1 MTILIRNARVLTM
14 DDDDTEHDSA
24 DILVRGSKIEAIGPN
39 LPEPAGEA
47 DLRVIDARGMLAMP
61 GLINSHFH
69 SGANLLRGLDLDAP
83 LSVYMLMGHA
93 APVEEA
99 GEELPGSETHRLRS
113 LWGAT
118 EMLKWGITAVHDDAH
133 YAGFPTDDAV
143 AGTMQGYADSG
154 MRATVATA
162 HPNVVEYEKN
172 PFLAETLPEDVRR
185 KMERAAAQVSADD
198 LVALNRRV
206 IERWHGACDGRIHAA
221 LSVSSPERVTPEF
234 FRALSALSR
243 EHGLAFDVHVN
254 ETRYQRVLAL
264 RKHGKTFFRYMHD
277 LGVLDE
283 RVMIIHAIW
292 ADGDDIEIMANAG
305 CSVAHNPITNMWTG
319 TGIMP
324 FRRLREAGV
333 PIALG
338 IDEIDGDGTNNLWG
352 VAKAAGL
359 LHRMAEDD
367 WLRWPKPHEMLWCL
381 TRGGARAMCRQ
392 HEVGMLAPGYE
403 ADLILID
410 LNTMPFTP
418 LNNLRRQLVFS
429 HLGTSVVLT
438 MVAGT
443 ILMENGTVLTVDEE
457 ALAAEVR
464 EAAAPLLEVLS
475 QTQKAAEPLLPYW
488 RDMHMRVAK
497 EDVGIMRTAGP
508 MFP

>member
-14 DDDDTEHDSA
+14 DDDDTEHASA

-39 LPEPAGEA
+39 LPEPAEEA

-69 SGANLLRGLDLDAP
+69 SGANLLRGLHLDAP

-93 APVEEA
+93 SPVEEA
-99 GEELPGSETHRLRS
+99 GELPGSEVHRLRS

-118 EMLKWGITAVHDDAH
+118 EMLKWGITAVHDDVH
-133 YAGFPTDDAV
+133 YAACPTEEAV
-143 AGTMQGYADSG
+143 DGTMQGYADSG
-154 MRATVATA
+154 MRATVTTA
-162 HPNVVEYEKN
+162 HPNVPEYEKY
-172 PFLAETLPEDVRR
+172 PFLDETLPEDVRR
-185 KMERAAAQVSADD
+185 RMEQAAAEISTDD
-198 LVALNRRV
+198 LLALNRRT
-206 IERWHGACDGRIHAA
+206 IEKWHGACDGRLHAA
-221 LSVSSPERVTPEF
+221 VSVSTPERVTPEF
-234 FRALSALSR
+234 FRALSGLSR
-243 EHGLAFDVHVN
+243 EHGLAFDMHVN
-254 ETRYQRVLAL
+254 ETRYQRVLSL
-264 RKHGKTFFRYMHD
+264 RKHGKTFFRHLHD
-277 LGVLDE
+277 LDLLDE

-305 CSVAHNPITNMWTG
+305 CSVAHNPITNLWTG

-338 IDEIDGDGTNNLWG
+338 VDEIDCDGTLNLWG

-359 LHRMAEDD
+359 LHRLAEDD
-367 WLRWPKPHEMLWCL
+367 WLRWPTPDEMLWCL

-410 LNTMPFTP
+410 LDTMPFTP
-418 LNNLRRQLVFS
+418 LNHLRRQLVYS
-429 HLGTSVVLT
+429 HLGSSVAMT
-438 MVAGT
+438 MVAGR
-443 ILMENGTVLTVDEE
+443 ILMENGKVLTVDEE
-457 ALAAEVR
+457 ALVAEVR
-464 EAAAPLLEVLS
+464 EAAASLLEVLS
-475 QTQKAAEPLLPYW
+475 LTQKAAEPLLPYW

-497 EDVGIMRTAGP
+497 EEVGIMRTAGP
-508 MFP
+508 MIP